1 MEEPYDDE
9 RQRVKNK
16 LEHAIIRV
24 NNAMSDRD
32 HCVDQSKKASECL
45 ATAQHLQQQIE
56 RELNDLNTIDSI
68 IGLLKRLTLPEQLIR
83 QITSDIKQAL
93 PRHEEHTP
101 QPLAHSDTEETARQ
115 TDKESETEQR
125 GEHTIV
131 TSAKAQSDRQ
141 AEQRDRRGHTRD
153 ERSEQRDRKRE
164 AQRDRQAEQRDREG
178 EHTFVTSAKAQRDRQ
193 AEQSDRETDSDREGE
208 HTDDDIVRYLGSLDH
223 ICFGSRVSVYYPEYG
238 EWYDGTVK
246 PYTPGKSS
254 EKDLE
259 KARESGL
266 FKVLFDSE
274 HWCDINMLQV
284 DFKDLEEKKRK
295 KSKR

>member
-68 IGLLKRLTLPEQLIR
+68 IGLLKRLTLPEQLIKK
-83 QITSDIKQAL
+83 ITSDIKQAL
-93 PRHEEHTP
+93 PRHGEHTP

-131 TSAKAQSDRQ
+131 TSAKAQS
-141 AEQRDRRGHTRD
+141 
-153 ERSEQRDRKRE
+153 
-164 AQRDRQAEQRDREG
+164 DRQAEQRDREG

-223 ICFGSRVSVYYPEYG
+223 ICFGSRVSVFYPEYG
-238 EWYDGTVK
+238 KWYDGTVE

>member
-101 QPLAHSDTEETARQ
+101 QPLAHSDTEETDRSETDRQ

-141 AEQRDRRGHTRD
+141 AE
-153 ERSEQRDRKRE
+153 
-164 AQRDRQAEQRDREG
+164 
-178 EHTFVTSAKAQRDRQ
+178 
-193 AEQSDRETDSDREGE
+193 EQSDRETDSDREGE

-223 ICFGSRVSVYYPEYG
+223 ICFGSRVSVFYPEYG
-238 EWYDGTVK
+238 KWYDGTVE